1 LTEEIQAKDKLIQE
15 ARIAISQRE
24 NSIHKSIKQNGSLV
38 PHPKEEAYNTFILA
52 QMIRA
57 EALQDEKIALADK
70 ACQLVNRH
78 AKRLDA
84 KMRELE
90 KDGALPPDSNLT
102 SSFANSMKSSNPF
115 FDNFESYTS
124 GAGDSHPL
132 QSASGNVMPQ
142 VTVARR
148 LVEQVSGS
156 LTVRPNPTTAA
167 VLASAHPRNSAP
179 ASPAAAHHL
188 QQRHRESSAGAVDAK
203 RRRLN
208 TGLGSLP
215 TASSSLRQSSL
226 GPGTP
231 KAGTPGS
238 TRAGSAGPRAG
249 GTKKA
254 TQKLAP
260 HQQVRRLKATKTTKR
275 PGGHR
280 HKSHAHKNSPS
291 SGGDEDSVVSEASDS
306 ENASQVR
313 SAEDEE
319 MDEADE
325 KKYCTCRSVSY
336 GDMIACDNDDCPY
349 EWFHWA
355 CVGMTKEPVGK
366 WFCPECRQKMG

>member
-15 ARIAISQRE
+15 ARAAITQRD
-24 NSIHKSIKQNGSLV
+24 NSIQKFIKQHGSLV
-38 PHPKEEAYNTFILA
+38 PHPKEDQYNKFILA
-52 QMIRA
+52 QMKLA

-70 ACQLVNRH
+70 ACQLVQRH
-78 AKRLDA
+78 ARRLEG
-84 KMRELE
+84 KIRELE
-90 KDGALPPDSNLT
+90 KDGVLPPDSTFT
-102 SSFANSMKSSNPF
+102 STFANSMRSSNPF
-115 FDNFESYTS
+115 FDNYDSYTT
-124 GAGDSHPL
+124 AGRETPPL
-132 QSASGNVMPQ
+132 QNASGNIMPQ
-142 VTVARR
+142 VAARR
-148 LVEQVSGS
+148 QLEQAGAA
-156 LTVRPNPTTAA
+156 LGVRPNSAA
-167 VLASAHPRNSAP
+167 AALASAHPRNSAP

-188 QQRHRESSAGAVDAK
+188 QQRQRESSAGAVDTK

-208 TGLGSLP
+208 TGLGTLP
-215 TASSSLRQSSL
+215 AASSGLRQSSL

-231 KAGTPGS
+231 KVGTPGS

-249 GTKKA
+249 VTKKA
-254 TQKLAP
+254 TTKLAP
-260 HQQVRRLKATKTTKR
+260 HQQVRRLKATKPTKR

-280 HKSHAHKNSPS
+280 HKGHKHSPS
-291 SGGDEDSVVSEASDS
+291 SVGDDESALSEADASDS

-319 MDEADE
+319 VDEADE

-366 WFCPECRQKMG
+366 WYCPECRQKMT